1 MSYEKSCGAVVFRK
15 YHGNIELLLIK
26 HVVGGHWSFPKGHV
40 EAGETEEQTAL
51 REIKEE
57 TGIDV
62 ELITTFR
69 EVVSY
74 SPKRDTTK
82 DVIYF
87 LGKAKTFQYTPQ
99 EEEIAQIKWV
109 EINLAHSFLTY
120 DNDKQL
126 VNKAKPMILTPNS
139 VSIRPKLCCF
149 SQTAQVG
156 APIAPHLT

>member
-1 MSYEKSCGAVVFRK
+1 MVFRK

-40 EAGETEEQTAL
+40 EPGETEEQTAL

-62 ELITTFR
+62 ELNTSFR

-126 VNKAKPMILTPNS
+126 VNKAKPMIRDLY
-139 VSIRPKLCCF
+139 
-149 SQTAQVG
+149 
-156 APIAPHLT
+156 

>member
-1 MSYEKSCGAVVFRK
+1 MKNPAEQWFSRK

-40 EAGETEEQTAL
+40 EPGETEEQTAL

-62 ELITTFR
+62 ELNTSFR

-126 VNKAKPMILTPNS
+126 VNKAKPMIRDLY
-139 VSIRPKLCCF
+139 
-149 SQTAQVG
+149 
-156 APIAPHLT
+156 

>member
-40 EAGETEEQTAL
+40 EPGETEEQTAL

-62 ELITTFR
+62 ELNTSFR

-126 VNKAKPMILTPNS
+126 ANKAKPMIRDLY
-139 VSIRPKLCCF
+139 
-149 SQTAQVG
+149 
-156 APIAPHLT
+156 

>member
-126 VNKAKPMILTPNS
+126 VNKAKPI
-139 VSIRPKLCCF
+139 IRDLY
-149 SQTAQVG
+149 
-156 APIAPHLT
+156 

>member
-40 EAGETEEQTAL
+40 EPGETEEQTAL

-62 ELITTFR
+62 ELNTSFR

-126 VNKAKPMILTPNS
+126 VNKAKPMIRDLY
-139 VSIRPKLCCF
+139 
-149 SQTAQVG
+149 
-156 APIAPHLT
+156 

>member
-40 EAGETEEQTAL
+40 EPGETEEQTAL

-62 ELITTFR
+62 ELNTSFR

-109 EINLAHSFLTY
+109 EIKLAHSFLTY

-126 VNKAKPMILTPNS
+126 VNKAKPMIRDLY
-139 VSIRPKLCCF
+139 
-149 SQTAQVG
+149 
-156 APIAPHLT
+156 

>member
-126 VNKAKPMILTPNS
+126 VNKAKPMIRDLY
-139 VSIRPKLCCF
+139 
-149 SQTAQVG
+149 
-156 APIAPHLT
+156 

>member
-1 MSYEKSCGAVVFRK
+1 MSYEKSCGAVVFLK

-126 VNKAKPMILTPNS
+126 VNKAKPI
-139 VSIRPKLCCF
+139 IRDLY
-149 SQTAQVG
+149 
-156 APIAPHLT
+156 

>member
-40 EAGETEEQTAL
+40 EPGETETETAI

-62 ELITTFR
+62 ELNTTFR

-74 SPKRDTTK
+74 SPKRQ
-82 DVIYF
+82 
-87 LGKAKTFQYTPQ
+87 QYG
-99 EEEIAQIKWV
+99 
-109 EINLAHSFLTY
+109 
-120 DNDKQL
+120 D
-126 VNKAKPMILTPNS
+126 
-139 VSIRPKLCCF
+139 R
-149 SQTAQVG
+149 
-156 APIAPHLT
+156 

>member
-15 YHGNIELLLIK
+15 YNGNIELLLIK

-126 VNKAKPMILTPNS
+126 VNKAKPI
-139 VSIRPKLCCF
+139 IRDLY
-149 SQTAQVG
+149 
-156 APIAPHLT
+156 

>member
-126 VNKAKPMILTPNS
+126 VNNAKPI
-139 VSIRPKLCCF
+139 IRDLY
-149 SQTAQVG
+149 
-156 APIAPHLT
+156 

>member
-1 MSYEKSCGAVVFRK
+1 MSSEKSCGAVVFRK
-15 YHGNIELLLIK
+15 YHGYIELLLIK

-87 LGKAKTFQYTPQ
+87 LGKAKNFQYTPQ

-126 VNKAKPMILTPNS
+126 VNKAKPI
-139 VSIRPKLCCF
+139 IRDLY
-149 SQTAQVG
+149 
-156 APIAPHLT
+156 

>member
-40 EAGETEEQTAL
+40 EPGETEEQTAL

-62 ELITTFR
+62 ELNTSFR

-126 VNKAKPMILTPNS
+126 VNKAKPMIRDL
-139 VSIRPKLCCF
+139 
-149 SQTAQVG
+149 
-156 APIAPHLT
+156 H